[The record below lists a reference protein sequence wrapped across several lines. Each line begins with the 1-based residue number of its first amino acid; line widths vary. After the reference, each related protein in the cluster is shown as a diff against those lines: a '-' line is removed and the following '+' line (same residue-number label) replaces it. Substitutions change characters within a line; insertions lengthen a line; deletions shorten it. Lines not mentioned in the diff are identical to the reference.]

1 MAVDPALQ
9 DSLNRS
15 LTASGAA
22 AKVRRAGKAKPG
34 SENALN
40 LLDSIIDDT
49 VVEAERERRRLEEDT
64 QRAEEEARLQKEREA
79 AAAREE
85 AEQAI
90 LAEQQ
95 AQEDLKLNRSS
106 VLLWTFIGGIILVEQ
121 VLIVWNV
128 MHGVPLS
135 EAAPKGSRG
144 TAAVIASM
152 FM

>member
-1 MAVDPALQ
+1 MAKANKRQ
-9 DSLNRS
+9 R
-15 LTASGAA
+15 LT
-22 AKVRRAGKAKPG
+22 KEEIKA
-34 SENALN
+34 ENAKLRKDMKKN
-40 LLDSIIDDT
+40 VSTSKEDQERIVNALRGKNFVAYALCCFLPIIGIWWIW
-49 VVEAERERRRLEEDT
+49 
-64 QRAEEEARLQKEREA
+64 KN
-79 AAAREE
+79 
-85 AEQAI
+85 
-90 LAEQQ
+90 
-95 AQEDLKLNRSS
+95 QEDLKLNRSS